1 MNPYDLPK
9 SVWINGREYE
19 IRSDYRAILDI
30 LIALRDPD
38 MDDETKAAV
47 MLMIFYPNWKE
58 LRKEDIAEAQ
68 QKAVEFIDCGYKD
81 DGKPHPQLV
90 DWEQDASLIIPA
102 VNKAAHME
110 VRSVQYMHWWTFFS
124 FYMEIGESLFSNVI
138 NIRSKKAKHKKLEKY
153 EREFYNENRA
163 IIDIKKKD
171 SAEVREE
178 KDAILKWLDRQGVS
192 E

>member
-1 MNPYDLPK
+1 MNPYELPK
-9 SVWINGREYE
+9 SVRINGREFE
-19 IRSDYRAILDI
+19 IRSDYRAVLDI

-58 LRKEDIAEAQ
+58 LRKEDLAEAQ
-68 QKAVEFIDCGYKD
+68 QKAVEFIDCGNKD

-90 DWEQDASLIIPA
+90 DWEQDG
-102 VNKAAHME
+102 
-110 VRSVQYMHWWTFFS
+110 TFF
-124 FYMEIGESLFSNVI
+124 FFFMEIGESLFSNVI

-178 KDAILKWLDRQGVS
+178 KDAILKWLDRQEVS